1 MIIQV
6 KNLCKTYDNEGTLT
20 KAVCGVS
27 FGIEKGEFVAIMGP
41 SGSGKSTLMQMLG
54 FLDRPTNG
62 EYFFDGKD
70 TKDFSDDELAK
81 IRNEKV
87 GFIFQSF
94 NLLPRTTVFENVEL
108 PLLYDSPPHQ
118 FSAINKSNKNNVSS
132 FSFFRNWW
140 GGKERASKKEN
151 EKKVMDALKAVGMDH
166 RAQYFSNQLS
176 GGEKQRVAIARALV
190 NNPGI
195 IFADEPTGNLDS
207 KSGIQVMEILDKL
220 NDAGH
225 TIILVT
231 HETQT
236 AQYAKRII
244 SMKDGG
250 IVSDEKVVERVK
262 LREDGLLK

>member
-1 MIIQV
+1 MIQV
-6 KNLCKTYDNEGTLT
+6 KNLCKTYDNEGALT

-54 FLDRPTNG
+54 FLDRQSEG
-62 EYFFDGKD
+62 EYLFDGKATD
-70 TKDFSDDELAK
+70 NLTEDELAK

-87 GFIFQSF
+87 GFIFQAF

-108 PLLYDSPPHQ
+108 PLLYDQ
-118 FSAINKSNKNNVSS
+118 T
-132 FSFFRNWW
+132 
-140 GGKERASKKEN
+140 RASKKEN
-151 EKKVMDALKAVGMDH
+151 ETKVMAALKAVGIEH
-166 RAQYFSNQLS
+166 RVNHFSNQLS

-190 NNPGI
+190 NNPEV

-244 SMKDGG
+244 TMKDGS
-250 IVSDEKVVERVK
+250 IIADEQVVERKK
-262 LREDGLLK
+262 LGEGDTLK

>member
-1 MIIQV
+1 MEIIQV

-27 FGIEKGEFVAIMGP
+27 FDIEKGEFVAIMGP

-54 FLDRPTNG
+54 FLDRPSVG
-62 EYFFDGKD
+62 EYFFDGAD
-70 TKDFSDDELAK
+70 TKNLTDDELAK
-81 IRNEKV
+81 IRNVKV
-87 GFIFQSF
+87 GFVFQSF

-108 PLLYDSPPHQ
+108 PLLYSGD
-118 FSAINKSNKNNVSS
+118 
-132 FSFFRNWW
+132 
-140 GGKERASKKEN
+140 RANKKEN
-151 EKKVMDALKAVGMDH
+151 EEKVMAALKAVGIEH
-166 RAQYFSNQLS
+166 RVNHFSNQLS

-190 NNPGI
+190 NNPEV

-244 SMKDGG
+244 TMKDGA

-262 LREDGLLK
+262 LKDGDTLK